1 MGKAKIKEAA
11 KITVRPEL
19 EVAAEEIIRIIVV
32 AAEGAELDLEV
43 KDTPPTLPIAV
54 VTAIM
59 FMVRTLGTV
68 SNPSPAHGRTSA
80 PRGRE
85 GPTSLARKTIK

>member
-1 MGKAKIKEAA
+1 MEKAKIKEAA

-54 VTAIM
+54 VTVIM
-59 FMVRTLGTV
+59 FTELLLGFV
-68 SNPSPAHGRTSA
+68 PNH
-80 PRGRE
+80 
-85 GPTSLARKTIK
+85 